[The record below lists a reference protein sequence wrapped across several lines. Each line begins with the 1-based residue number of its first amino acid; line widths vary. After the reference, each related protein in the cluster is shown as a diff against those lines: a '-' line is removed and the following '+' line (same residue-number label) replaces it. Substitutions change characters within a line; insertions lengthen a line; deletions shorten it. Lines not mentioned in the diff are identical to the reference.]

1 MLVVENPDRFAIR
14 LTEQISSI
22 GLFAVTESQCTENE
36 HDDEDD
42 SKFRNL
48 GYPGTC
54 LPTSPCGL
62 NVAAQTQTMTNLTA
76 RDYRT
81 LSLATLGGLL
91 EFYDF
96 IIFVFFANT
105 IGELF
110 FPPEI
115 SDWLR
120 QFQTFGIFAA
130 GYLARPLGG
139 VVMAH
144 AGDLR
149 GRKQMFTL
157 SIFLMALPTLGIG
170 LLPTYSKL
178 GFWAPVLLLLL
189 RILQGVAVGGEVPGA
204 WVFVSEHVHPSH
216 AGMACGILTA
226 GLTGGILL
234 GSLVATGLSMVM
246 THGQLTAYGWR
257 LPFLL
262 GGAFGLLSM
271 YLRRLLAETPV
282 FEELKAR
289 RALAAETPLKAVLR
303 DYRGAVVLSGLLTW
317 MLSAA
322 IVVVILMTPA
332 LLEKMYGVAADVV
345 LRANSLAAL
354 GLTAGCVLAGRLTDR
369 FGPGQVLLVGCP
381 LLGGA
386 AYLLFAAATL
396 DPWLTTFL
404 YTLAGL
410 TTGVVAVVPYVMITM
425 FPPKIRFSGISF
437 SYNLAYAV
445 FGGLTPIAVAWLLRF
460 DRLAPAHY
468 VGTLCLLGT
477 AIGVFLIVQGS
488 TYKFERRSIV

>member
-1 MLVVENPDRFAIR
+1 MTSFR
-14 LTEQISSI
+14 TEP
-22 GLFAVTESQCTENE
+22 L
-36 HDDEDD
+36 
-42 SKFRNL
+42 SKKGACYMFDAL
-48 GYPGTC
+48 
-54 LPTSPCGL
+54 S
-62 NVAAQTQTMTNLTA
+62 VAAVRDRRLTA
-76 RDYRT
+76 RDFKT

-105 IGELF
+105 IGQLF

-115 SDWLR
+115 PEWLR

-139 VVMAH
+139 VLMAH

-170 LLPTYSKL
+170 LLPNYAKL
-178 GFWAPVLLLLL
+178 GIWAPVLLLLL

-204 WVFVSEHVHPSH
+204 WVFVGEHVNPSH
-216 AGMACGILTA
+216 VGIACGILTA

-234 GSLVATGLSMVM
+234 GSLVASTLSTGM
-246 THGQLTAYGWR
+246 THDQLTTYGWR
-257 LPFLL
+257 IPFLL

-282 FEELKAR
+282 FLELKAR
-289 RALAAETPLKAVLR
+289 RAIASETPLKTIVR
-303 DYRGAVVLSGLLTW
+303 DYRGAVLLSGLLTW

-332 LLEKMYGVAADVV
+332 LLEKMYGVEAAVA

-354 GLTAGCVLAGRLTDR
+354 ALTAGCVLTGWLTDR
-369 FGPGQVLLVGCP
+369 FGPGIVLTVGCP
-381 LLGGA
+381 LLGA
-386 AYLLFAAATL
+386 SAYLMYTAATSN
-396 DPWLTTFL
+396 PWITTLL
-404 YTLAGL
+404 YTLAGFAV
-410 TTGVVAVVPYVMITM
+410 GIVAVVPYVMIAL

-437 SYNLAYAV
+437 SYNIAYAI
-445 FGGLTPIAVAWLLRF
+445 FGGLTPIVVAWLLRF

-468 VGTLCLLGT
+468 VGALSLLGLG
-477 AIGVFLIVQGS
+477 IGVFIVTQGS
-488 TYKFERRSIV
+488 TYRMEKETA

>member
-1 MLVVENPDRFAIR
+1 MFDS
-14 LTEQISSI
+14 IS
-22 GLFAVTESQCTENE
+22 
-36 HDDEDD
+36 
-42 SKFRNL
+42 
-48 GYPGTC
+48 
-54 LPTSPCGL
+54 
-62 NVAAQTQTMTNLTA
+62 VAAVPNRRLTA

-81 LSLATLGGLL
+81 LCLATLGGLL

-178 GFWAPVLLLLL
+178 GFWAPVLLLLF
-189 RILQGVAVGGEVPGA
+189 RILQGVAVGGEVPGG
-204 WVFVSEHVHPSH
+204 WVFVSEHVRPSQV
-216 AGMACGILTA
+216 GLACGIMTG

-234 GSLVATGLSMVM
+234 GSIIATALTTVLS
-246 THGQLTAYGWR
+246 HDQLMAFGWR
-257 LPFLL
+257 IPFVL
-262 GGAFGLLSM
+262 GGLFGLLSM
-271 YLRRLLAETPV
+271 YLRGLLAETPV

-289 RALAAETPLKAVLR
+289 RALASETPLK
-303 DYRGAVVLSGLLTW
+303 VVARNYPVQVIVSGLLTW

-322 IVVVILMTPA
+322 IIVVILMTPA
-332 LLEKMYGVAADVV
+332 LLEKGYGVSAAVA

-354 GLTAGCVLAGRLTDR
+354 GLTAGCVLVGRLTDR
-369 FGPGQVLLVGCP
+369 FGPGPVLLVGCP
-381 LLGGA
+381 LLGLA
-386 AYLLFAAATL
+386 TYLLYAVATT
-396 DPWLTTFL
+396 DPWLTTL
-404 YTLAGL
+404 VYGL
-410 TTGVVAVVPYVMITM
+410 
-425 FPPKIRFSGISF
+425 
-437 SYNLAYAV
+437 
-445 FGGLTPIAVAWLLRF
+445 
-460 DRLAPAHY
+460 
-468 VGTLCLLGT
+468 
-477 AIGVFLIVQGS
+477 
-488 TYKFERRSIV
+488 

>member
-1 MLVVENPDRFAIR
+1 MSYSLSIPADSDQR
-14 LTEQISSI
+14 LT
-22 GLFAVTESQCTENE
+22 T
-36 HDDEDD
+36 
-42 SKFRNL
+42 RN
-48 GYPGTC
+48 YK
-54 LPTSPCGL
+54 
-62 NVAAQTQTMTNLTA
+62 
-76 RDYRT
+76 T

-105 IGELF
+105 IGQLF
-110 FPPEI
+110 FPSEI
-115 SDWLR
+115 PDWLR
-120 QFQTFGIFAA
+120 QLQTFGIFAA

-157 SIFLMALPTLGIG
+157 SIFLMALSTLGIG
-170 LLPTYSKL
+170 LLPTYGKIGIL
-178 GFWAPVLLLLL
+178 APVVLLLL

-204 WVFVSEHVHPSH
+204 WVFVSEHVGPSRV
-216 AGMACGILTA
+216 GLACGILTG

-234 GSLVATGLSMVM
+234 GSLIAAT
-246 THGQLTAYGWR
+246 LTAALTHDQLAEFGWR
-257 LPFLL
+257 IAFVL

-289 RALAAETPLKAVLR
+289 RELASETPLKVVVR
-303 DYRGAVVLSGLLTW
+303 DHLEQVVLSGLLTW

-332 LLEKMYGVAADVV
+332 LLEKAFGVSAAVA

-354 GLTAGCVLAGRLTDR
+354 GLIAGCVLVGRFTDR
-369 FGPGQVLLVGCP
+369 FGPGRVLLVGCP
-381 LLGGA
+381 VLCVA
-386 AYLLFAAATL
+386 TYLLYTIGTRG
-396 DPWLTTFL
+396 PWLTAGF
-404 YTLAGL
+404 YAFAGL
-410 TTGVVAVVPYVMITM
+410 TVGVVAVVPYAMIVL
-425 FPPKIRFSGISF
+425 FPPAIRYSGISF
-437 SYNLAYAV
+437 SYNLAYAI
-445 FGGLTPIAVAWLLRF
+445 FGGATPIAVAWLLRF

-468 VGTLCLLGT
+468 VGALCLIGAGT
-477 AIGVFLIVQGS
+477 GLFLVAKRPMQEATTEDWQGLEIRRVAEKS
-488 TYKFERRSIV
+488 VRPPPMGYK

>member
-1 MLVVENPDRFAIR
+1 MLAKSDD
-14 LTEQISSI
+14 LSSTQP
-22 GLFAVTESQCTENE
+22 L
-36 HDDEDD
+36 
-42 SKFRNL
+42 SKAGAYAMSDYL
-48 GYPGTC
+48 
-54 LPTSPCGL
+54 S
-62 NVAAQTQTMTNLTA
+62 VAAVPDWRLTA
-76 RDYRT
+76 RDSKT
-81 LSLATLGGLL
+81 LCLATLGGLL

-115 SDWLR
+115 SDWVR
-120 QFQTFGIFAA
+120 QLQTFGIFAA

-157 SIFLMALPTLGIG
+157 SIFLMALPTLAMG

-178 GFWAPVLLLLL
+178 GIWAPVLLLLF

-204 WVFVSEHVHPSH
+204 WVFVSEHVPP
-216 AGMACGILTA
+216 ARVGLACGILTG

-234 GSLVATGLSMVM
+234 GSLVATGISMAM

-257 LPFLL
+257 IPFLI

-271 YLRRLLAETPV
+271 YLRRLLVETPV
-282 FEELKAR
+282 FEDLKAR
-289 RALAAETPLKAVLR
+289 RALASETPLKTVLR

-332 LLEKMYGVAADVV
+332 LLEKTYGVAAAVA
-345 LRANSLAAL
+345 LRANSLAAVS
-354 GLTAGCVLAGRLTDR
+354 LTAGCVLAGQLTDR
-369 FGPGQVLLVGCP
+369 FGSGRVLLVGCP
-381 LLGGA
+381 LLGVA
-386 AYLLFAAATL
+386 AYLLYATANL
-396 DPWLTTFL
+396 DPWLTTLL
-404 YTLAGL
+404 YSLAGL
-410 TTGVVAVVPYVMITM
+410 TVGIVAVVPYIMIAM

-437 SYNLAYAV
+437 SYNLAYAI
-445 FGGLTPIAVAWLLRF
+445 FGGLTPIVVAWLLRF

-468 VGTLCLLGT
+468 VGALCLLG
-477 AIGVFLIVQGS
+477 AGIGAFLVVQGS
-488 TYKFERRSIV
+488 REKLAKPH

>member
-1 MLVVENPDRFAIR
+1 MSDASFVASVPDRR
-14 LTEQISSI
+14 
-22 GLFAVTESQCTENE
+22 
-36 HDDEDD
+36 
-42 SKFRNL
+42 
-48 GYPGTC
+48 
-54 LPTSPCGL
+54 
-62 NVAAQTQTMTNLTA
+62 LTA
-76 RDYRT
+76 REYKT

-105 IGELF
+105 IGQLF

-115 SDWLR
+115 PEWLR

-170 LLPTYSKL
+170 LLPNYARL
-178 GFWAPVLLLLL
+178 GIWAPVLLLLL

-204 WVFVSEHVHPSH
+204 WVFVSEHVDPSH
-216 AGMACGILTA
+216 VGVACGILTA

-234 GSLVATGLSMVM
+234 GSLVATTLSTAM
-246 THGQLTAYGWR
+246 THDQLATYGWR
-257 LPFLL
+257 IPFLL

-282 FEELKAR
+282 FLELKAR
-289 RALAAETPLKAVLR
+289 RAIASETPLKTVVR

-332 LLEKMYGVAADVV
+332 LLEKIYGVEAVV
-345 LRANSLAAL
+345 ALRANSLAAL
-354 GLTAGCVLAGRLTDR
+354 ALTAGCCLTGWLTDR
-369 FGPGQVLLVGCP
+369 LGPGIVLTVGSP
-381 LLGGA
+381 LLGA
-386 AYLLFAAATL
+386 TAYLMYTAGTSA
-396 DPWLTTFL
+396 PWLTMFL

-410 TTGVVAVVPYVMITM
+410 TVGIVAVVPYVMIAM

-437 SYNLAYAV
+437 SYNIAYAI
-445 FGGLTPIAVAWLLRF
+445 FGGLTPVLVTWWLRF

-468 VGTLCLLGT
+468 VGALCLLGSG
-477 AIGVFLIVQGS
+477 IGVFIVTQGS
-488 TYKFERRSIV
+488 TYKTVKDE

>member
-1 MLVVENPDRFAIR
+1 LFYFDDQSFKAKKCLDPRCGNPFGPQTLSKKGACPMFDALPVAAISDRR
-14 LTEQISSI
+14 LT
-22 GLFAVTESQCTENE
+22 V
-36 HDDEDD
+36 
-42 SKFRNL
+42 
-48 GYPGTC
+48 
-54 LPTSPCGL
+54 
-62 NVAAQTQTMTNLTA
+62 
-76 RDYRT
+76 RDYKT

-105 IGELF
+105 IGQLF

-115 SDWLR
+115 PDWLR

-139 VVMAH
+139 VLMAH

-170 LLPTYSKL
+170 LLPNYAKL

-204 WVFVSEHVHPSH
+204 WVFVSEHVDPSH
-216 AGMACGILTA
+216 VGIACGILTA

-234 GSLVATGLSMVM
+234 GSLVAAALSMGM
-246 THGQLTAYGWR
+246 THDQLAAYGWR
-257 LPFLL
+257 IPFLL

-282 FEELKAR
+282 FLELKAR
-289 RALAAETPLKAVLR
+289 QALASETPLKTVLR

-332 LLEKMYGVAADVV
+332 LLEKMYGVEAGVA

-354 GLTAGCVLAGRLTDR
+354 ALTAGCVLAGYLTDR
-369 FGPGQVLLVGCP
+369 FGPGPILMAGCP
-381 LLGGA
+381 LLAVA
-386 AYLLFAAATL
+386 AYLTYIAGPS
-396 DPWLTTFL
+396 DPWLTMIL
-404 YTLAGL
+404 YTVAGL
-410 TTGVVAVVPYVMITM
+410 TVGVVAVVPYVMIAL
-425 FPPKIRFSGISF
+425 FPPEIRFSGISF

-445 FGGLTPIAVAWLLRF
+445 FGGLTPIVVAWLLRF

-468 VGTLCLLGT
+468 VGVLCLLGLG
-477 AIGVFLIVQGS
+477 IGVFLAAPGS
-488 TYKFERRSIV
+488 THKIVKDGKSRGGLRLS

>member
-1 MLVVENPDRFAIR
+1 MSDALSVAAVRDRR
-14 LTEQISSI
+14 LTAS
-22 GLFAVTESQCTENE
+22 
-36 HDDEDD
+36 
-42 SKFRNL
+42 
-48 GYPGTC
+48 
-54 LPTSPCGL
+54 
-62 NVAAQTQTMTNLTA
+62 
-76 RDYRT
+76 DYKT

-105 IGELF
+105 IGQLF

-115 SDWLR
+115 PEWLR

-144 AGDLR
+144 AGDLH
-149 GRKQMFTL
+149 GRKQVFTV

-170 LLPTYSKL
+170 LLPNYAKL
-178 GFWAPVLLLLL
+178 GIWAPVLLLLF

-204 WVFVSEHVHPSH
+204 WVFVSEHVDPSRV
-216 AGMACGILTA
+216 GVACGILTA

-234 GSLVATGLSMVM
+234 GSLVAAAVSTGM
-246 THGQLTAYGWR
+246 THEQLATYGWR
-257 LPFLL
+257 IPFLL

-282 FEELKAR
+282 FLELKAR
-289 RALAAETPLKAVLR
+289 RAIASETPLKTIVR

-317 MLSAA
+317 MLSAF

-332 LLEKMYGVAADVV
+332 LLEKMYGVEAIVA

-354 GLTAGCVLAGRLTDR
+354 ALSAGCVLAGWLTDR
-369 FGPGQVLLVGCP
+369 FGPGTVLTVGCP
-381 LLGGA
+381 LLGLT
-386 AYLLFAAATL
+386 AYLMYTEATS
-396 DPWLTTFL
+396 DPWLVMLL

-410 TTGVVAVVPYVMITM
+410 AVGTVAVVPYVMIAM
-425 FPPKIRFSGISF
+425 FPPAIRFSGISF
-437 SYNLAYAV
+437 SYNIAYAI
-445 FGGLTPIAVAWLLRF
+445 FGGLTPVVVAWLLRF

-468 VGTLCLLGT
+468 VGALCLLGLG
-477 AIGVFLIVQGS
+477 IGVFSLRKVRLTKS
-488 TYKFERRSIV
+488 